1 MSQALHRAAQQMTIE
16 DLPSMIL
23 SHRDLPASL
32 QDFIPDRQAYLDN
45 HTMAEKGF
53 PGSSAER
60 YREVGRITGYLQEF
74 RAPDLESQVIPQGYD
89 LEVASVVHLFDDPD
103 GVARWIDEVFLHD
116 FEANVN
122 EEIHPGQRILAAE
135 RLPTEG
141 FSDVSVGL
149 RVVHGTP
156 HGTVSSTVVDF
167 RLGRILGVVYVAT
180 LGNYTRLEVT
190 RELGLALERKIVRVV
205 LGDL

>member
-1 MSQALHRAAQQMTIE
+1 MSQALHRATQLMTIK
-16 DLPSMIL
+16 DLPSMVL

-32 QDFIPDRQAYLDN
+32 QDFTPDRQAYLDN
-45 HTMAEKGF
+45 HTMAEKGL

-60 YREVGRITGYLQEF
+60 FREIGRITGYLQEF
-74 RAPDLESQVIPQGYD
+74 KAPEPESHVIPQGYD
-89 LEVASVVHLFDDPD
+89 VQVSSVVHLFDDPD
-103 GVARWIDEVFLHD
+103 GVSRWIDEVFLND

-122 EEIHPGQRILAAE
+122 EEIHPDQHILAAE
-135 RLPTEG
+135 RLLIDG
-141 FSDVSVGL
+141 FSDVSAGL

-156 HGTVSSTVVDF
+156 HGAVSSTVVDF
-167 RLGRILGVVYVAT
+167 RLGCLLGVVYVVT

-190 RELGLALERKIVRVV
+190 QELGLALERKIVRVV

>member
-1 MSQALHRAAQQMTIE
+1 MSQALHRAAQLMTIE
-16 DLPSMIL
+16 DLPSMVL

-32 QDFIPDRQAYLDN
+32 QELIPDRQTYLDN
-45 HTMAEKGF
+45 HTMAEKGL

-60 YREVGRITGYLQEF
+60 FREVGRITGYLQEF
-74 RAPDLESQVIPQGYD
+74 RAPALESDVVPQGCD
-89 LEVASVVHLFDDPD
+89 VEGASVVHLFDGPD

-135 RLPTEG
+135 RLPIEG
-141 FSDVSVGL
+141 FSDISAGL

-156 HGTVSSTVVDF
+156 YGTVSSTVVDF

-180 LGNYTRLEVT
+180 LGNYTRLEIT
-190 RELGLALERKIVRVV
+190 QELGLALERKIVRVA

>member
-1 MSQALHRAAQQMTIE
+1 MSQSLHRAAQRMTVE
-16 DLPSMIL
+16 DLPSMVL
-23 SHRDLPASL
+23 SQRELPISL
-32 QDFIPDRQAYLDN
+32 QDFIPDRQSYLDN
-45 HTMAEKGF
+45 HTMAEKGL

-60 YREVGRITGYLQEF
+60 FREVGRITGYLQEF
-74 RAPDLESQVIPQGYD
+74 RAPELESDEIPPGYD
-89 LEVASVVHLFDDPD
+89 VQVASVVHLFDDPD

-122 EEIHPGQRILAAE
+122 EEIYPDQRILAAE
-135 RLPTEG
+135 RLPLEG
-141 FSDVSVGL
+141 FSDVSAGL

-180 LGNYTRLEVT
+180 LGNYTRLNVT
-190 RELGLALERKIVRVV
+190 QELGLVLERKIVRVV

>member
-1 MSQALHRAAQQMTIE
+1 MSQALHRAAQLMTAE
-16 DLPSMIL
+16 DLPSMVL
-23 SHRDLPASL
+23 SHRDLPVSL
-32 QDFIPDRQAYLDN
+32 RDFIPDRREYLDN
-45 HTMAEKGF
+45 HTMAEKGL

-60 YREVGRITGYLQEF
+60 FREVGRITGYLQEF
-74 RAPDLESQVIPQGYD
+74 KAPALESHIIPQGYD
-89 LEVASVVHLFDDPD
+89 VEVASVVHLFDDPD

-135 RLPTEG
+135 RLSIEG
-141 FSDVSVGL
+141 FSDVSAGL

-156 HGTVSSTVVDF
+156 YGTVSSTVVDF
-167 RLGRILGVVYVAT
+167 RLGRLLGVVYVAT
-180 LGNYTRLEVT
+180 LGNYTRLEMT
-190 RELGLALERKIVRVV
+190 QELGLALERKIVRVV

>member
-1 MSQALHRAAQQMTIE
+1 MSQALHRAAQLMTVE
-16 DLPSMIL
+16 DLPGMVL
-23 SHRDLPASL
+23 SHRDLPPSL
-32 QDFIPDRQAYLDN
+32 QDFIPDRREYLDN
-45 HTMAEKGF
+45 HTMAEKGL

-60 YREVGRITGYLQEF
+60 FREVGRLTGYLQEF
-74 RAPDLESQVIPQGYD
+74 KAPALESNMIPQGYD
-89 LEVASVVHLFDDPD
+89 VEVASVVHLFDDPD

-135 RLPTEG
+135 RLAIGG
-141 FSDVSVGL
+141 FSDVSAGL

-156 HGTVSSTVVDF
+156 YGTVSSTVVDF
-167 RLGRILGVVYVAT
+167 RLGRILGVVYIAT
-180 LGNYTRLEVT
+180 LGNYTRLEMT
-190 RELGLALERKIVRVV
+190 QELGLALERKIVRVV

>member
-1 MSQALHRAAQQMTIE
+1 MSQALHRAVQLMTAE
-16 DLPSMIL
+16 DLPSMVL

-32 QDFIPDRQAYLDN
+32 QDFIPRRQNYLDN
-45 HTMAEKGF
+45 HTMAENGM

-60 YREVGRITGYLQEF
+60 FREVGRITGYLQEF
-74 RAPDLESQVIPQGYD
+74 NAPVPENNVIPPGYD
-89 LEVASVVHLFDDPD
+89 VQAASVVHLFDDPN

-122 EEIHPGQRILAAE
+122 EEIHPDQHLLAAE
-135 RLPTEG
+135 RLPLEG
-141 FSDVSVGL
+141 FSDVSAGL

-156 HGTVSSTVVDF
+156 KGTASSTVVDF
-167 RLGRILGVVYVAT
+167 RVGRILGVVYVVT

-190 RELGLALERKIVRVV
+190 QELGLALERKIVRVV